1 MGEAENLREALRLL
15 TKQRWSPARVA
26 ALMKP
31 LPPKEALAAAQR
43 VARLQKWLD
52 NARGR
57 K

>member
-26 ALMKP
+26 ALMKH